1 MSTAMELIFDSCAS
15 IWIELSFLAFFFLG
29 FFVLRVDVW
38 HKLFQTPSSST
49 KKRKVKTFD
58 AALQRTVEEQAA
70 SGHASAVLRA
80 WRRGQAYA
88 LTPSDLLK
96 PVVQAF
102 LENEPGALV
111 PEMLAHLKLHRDAI
125 NERAVQTA
133 ILDTVAR
140 AGNIKIM
147 VEIWDAFYEELDMQR
162 SSSTYEVILGGF
174 ASAGLPD
181 NVNQYLKKMSTDLFS
196 TGLRLSPRGF
206 SLVIKGYLKNGLL
219 DEVFQSLYDMSQT
232 GYVVPPFAVG
242 QFFRVASEKQ
252 RLPEMFDR
260 VQASQIGVNQE
271 ALCAIFEECV
281 KPPKLQLKLAQQ
293 AEKALRALNVPI
305 TERTYDALLKVHTL
319 AGDAKALDVFKEL
332 ISSEFDVSDG
342 LCVGLLA
349 RCAEGKFLNFAEE
362 IVCFCRDRNGMTIA
376 IYSALM
382 KVYAYSGMYD
392 KACNLYDQILSEGL
406 EPDSIMYGCLMK
418 FAVECGR
425 TELSQALADK
435 LPQMDIQN
443 YMSLIRAAGRDHD
456 VNRAVGVIKQLR
468 AGGIAPDAAAYNCII
483 DVCIQA
489 GDMNRAQELI
499 QEMKKLGL
507 LDVITYNTL
516 LKGFCSKGDLKG
528 SKAVFV
534 EMENMGFKPN
544 DVSYNCLINTAVSS
558 GNLHEAWHVI
568 DKMEAAK
575 IRPDRYTLS
584 IMMKAM
590 KKFHQSKDLQ
600 RCLKLLDRSGID
612 PCADEILMNTVLET
626 CTRHRE
632 FDRMEAL
639 LMRFEQ
645 SNLRPAVPTYGSI
658 IKAFSSLKRP
668 DKCWQYWN
676 DLQNQRGLVPN
687 HIVLGCMM
695 DALVCNGLVDQAEEL
710 FRKSSLA
717 KNSVLYAILVKGF
730 ANSQQPTRAMDCF
743 WEMKKQGMTMN
754 TVAYNSIIDS
764 QARPGKME
772 EVAELLTHMAAD
784 GCRPDAI
791 THSTVVKGY
800 CMRGDLEKAI
810 EVVREMQREKLLHD
824 AVVYNTILDG
834 CTRHKRM
841 DLVDATLKSMADQ
854 GVSPTNFTLGIL
866 VKLYSRNRQLDLA
879 FRVMEM
885 MPKQGN
891 FVANAQVWTCLVC
904 ACLTN
909 REPDKAVKVFHDM
922 KLAGQSPD
930 NRTCTSLIS
939 GLVRCHRFHQAVRLL
954 DEIYNLGD
962 NGLGKGPV
970 SHKTCLDLDCLE
982 STLAELVQQGYK
994 EELAVPL
1001 LDRLVAAKVPVSGHL
1016 MACAFEMVP
1025 LGKTGPHS
1033 KASASRGGKG
1043 NGRKARDVAR

>member
-15 IWIELSFLAFFFLG
+15 IWMELSFLAFFLLG

-38 HKLFQTPSSST
+38 QTLFQTPSSST
-49 KKRKVKTFD
+49 KKRNVKTFD
-58 AALQRTVEEQAA
+58 AALQRTVEEQSA

-80 WRRGQAYA
+80 WRKGQAYA
-88 LTPSDLLK
+88 LTPSDLLR

-111 PEMLAHLKLHRDAI
+111 PEILAHLKLHQNAI

-140 AGNIKIM
+140 SGNTKIM
-147 VEIWDAFYEELDMQR
+147 VELWDAFYEELDMQR

-181 NVNQYLKKMSTDLFS
+181 KVNQYLKKMSTDLFS
-196 TGLRLSPRGF
+196 TGSRLSPRGF
-206 SLVIKGYLKNGLL
+206 SLMIKGYLKNGLL
-219 DEVFQSLYDMSQT
+219 DEVFQCLYDMSQT

-242 QFFRVASEKQ
+242 QFFRVASEKG

-260 VQASQIGVNQE
+260 VQTSQIGINQE
-271 ALCAIFEECV
+271 ALCVIFEECV
-281 KPPKLQLKLAQQ
+281 KTPKLQLKLAQK
-293 AEKALRALNVPI
+293 AEKALRALNVPLN
-305 TERTYDALLKVHTL
+305 ERTYDILLKVHTL
-319 AGDAKALDVFKEL
+319 AGDDKALDVFKDL
-332 ISSEFDVSDG
+332 QGSEFGVSDG

-349 RCAEGKFLNFAEE
+349 RCAEGKFLTFAEE
-362 IVCFCRDRNGMTIA
+362 IVRFCRNRNGMTIA
-376 IYSALM
+376 VYSALM
-382 KVYAYSGMYD
+382 KVYAFSGMYD
-392 KACNLYDQILSEGL
+392 KACNLYDQILSDGL
-406 EPDSIMYGCLMK
+406 EPDSKMYGCLMK

-435 LPQMDIQN
+435 VPQMDIQN

-456 VNRAVGVIKQLR
+456 VNRAFGVIKQLR
-468 AGGIAPDAAAYNCII
+468 AGGIAPDGAAYNCIV
-483 DVCIQA
+483 DACVQA

-499 QEMKKLGL
+499 QDMKELGL

-516 LKGFCSKGDLKG
+516 LKGFRSKRDLKG

-534 EMENMGFKPN
+534 EMENMGFSPN
-544 DVSYNCLINTAVSS
+544 DISYNCLLDTAASS
-558 GNLHEAWHVI
+558 GNFYEAWHVI
-568 DKMEAAK
+568 DKMEAAN
-575 IRPDRYTLS
+575 IRPDHYTLS

-590 KKFHQSKDLQ
+590 KNFHQSKDLQ
-600 RCLKLLDRSGID
+600 RVFKLLDRSGID
-612 PCADEILMNTVLET
+612 PCSDEILMNTVLET

-632 FDRMEAL
+632 FERLEAL
-639 LMRFEQ
+639 LMRFEK

-687 HIVLGCMM
+687 DIVLGCML

-710 FRKSSLA
+710 FRKNPGTQ
-717 KNSVLYAILVKGF
+717 NSVLYAIMIKGF
-730 ANSQQPTRAMDCF
+730 TSSQQPTRAMDCF
-743 WEMKKQGMTMN
+743 WEMKKQCMKMN
-754 TVAYNSIIDS
+754 TVTYNSIIDS
-764 QARPGKME
+764 QARLGKME
-772 EVAELLTHMAAD
+772 EVSELLAHMSAD

-810 EVVREMQREKLLHD
+810 AVVREIQKDKLPHD

-834 CTRHKRM
+834 CTRHRRT
-841 DLVDATLKSMADQ
+841 DLADAVLKSMADQ
-854 GVSPTNFTLGIL
+854 GISPTNFTLGIL
-866 VKLYSRNRQLDLA
+866 VKLYSRNRKLDVA
-879 FRVMEM
+879 FGVMET

-891 FVANAQVWTCLVC
+891 FVANAQVWTCLMC

-909 REPDKAVKVFHDM
+909 HEPEKAVKVFHDM

-930 NRTCTSLIS
+930 SKTCTSLIS
-939 GLVRCHRFHQAVRLL
+939 GLVRCQRFHQAVRLV
-954 DEIYNLGD
+954 DEIYNLVD
-962 NGLGKGPV
+962 NGKGPV
-970 SHKTCLDLDCLE
+970 GRKTCLDLDCLE

-1001 LDRLVAAKVPVSGHL
+1001 LDRLTAAKVPVSGHL
-1016 MACAFEMVP
+1016 MACALEMVP
-1025 LGKTGPHS
+1025 HGKTAPRG

-1043 NGRKARDVAR
+1043 NGRRA

>member
-1 MSTAMELIFDSCAS
+1 MSTQFIFDSILDGCAS
-15 IWIELSFLAFFFLG
+15 IWIELSFLGFFLLG
-29 FFVLRVDVW
+29 FFFLRVDVW
-38 HKLFQTPSSST
+38 QMLIPTPSSYAKT
-49 KKRKVKTFD
+49 RKVKTFD

-70 SGHASAVLRA
+70 SGHASEVLRA
-80 WRRGQAYA
+80 WRKGQARA

-102 LENEPGALV
+102 LENETGALV
-111 PEMLAHLKLHRDAI
+111 PEILAHLKLHQDAI

-147 VEIWDAFYEELDMQR
+147 VELWDAFYEELDMQR
-162 SSSTYEVILGGF
+162 SLSTYEVILGGF

-181 NVNQYLKKMSTDLFS
+181 KVDQYMKKMSTDLFS
-196 TGLRLSPRGF
+196 SGSRLSPRGF
-206 SLVIKGYLKNGLL
+206 SLVIKGYLKNSLL
-219 DEVFQSLYDMSQT
+219 DEVFKSLYDMSQT

-260 VQASQIGVNQE
+260 VQASQIGINQE

-281 KPPKLQLKLAQQ
+281 KMPKLELQLVKK

-305 TERTYDALLKVHTL
+305 NERTYDVLLKVHTL
-319 AGDAKALDVFKEL
+319 AGDVKALDIFKEL
-332 ISSEFDVSDG
+332 QDSEFGVSEG

-349 RCAEGKFLNFAEE
+349 RCAEGKFLTFAEE
-362 IVCFCRDRNGMTIA
+362 IVRFCRDRNGMTIA
-376 IYSALM
+376 VYSALM
-382 KVYAYSGMYD
+382 KVYAFSGMYD
-392 KACNLYDQILSEGL
+392 KACNLYDQILSDGL
-406 EPDSIMYGCLMK
+406 EPDSMMYGCLMK

-435 LPQMDIQN
+435 VPQMDIQN

-456 VNRAVGVIKQLR
+456 VNRAFGIIKQLR
-468 AGGIAPDAAAYNCII
+468 AGGIAPDAAAYNCIL

-489 GDMNRAQELI
+489 GDMNRAQELM

-528 SKAVFV
+528 GKAVFV
-534 EMENMGFKPN
+534 EMEKMGFRPN
-544 DVSYNCLINTAVSS
+544 DVSYNCLLNTAVSS
-558 GNLHEAWHVI
+558 GYVNEAWHVI
-568 DKMEAAK
+568 DKMEADK
-575 IRPDRYTLS
+575 IRPDHYTLS

-590 KKFHQSKDLQ
+590 KKFHQNKDLQ
-600 RCLKLLDRSGID
+600 RCFKLLDRSGID
-612 PCADEILMNTVLET
+612 PCSDEILMNTVLET

-632 FDRMEAL
+632 FERMEDL

-676 DLQNQRGLVPN
+676 DLQNQRGLAPN
-687 HIVLGCMM
+687 DIVLGCML

-710 FRKSSLA
+710 FHKNPLT
-717 KNSVLYAILVKGF
+717 KNSVLYAILIKGF
-730 ANSQQPTRAMDCF
+730 ASSQQPARAMDCF
-743 WEMKKQGMTMN
+743 WEMKKQGMKMN
-754 TVAYNSIIDS
+754 TVTYNSIIDS

-772 EVAELLTHMAAD
+772 EVSELLTHMAAD

-800 CMRGDLEKAI
+800 CVRGDLEKAI
-810 EVVREMQREKLLHD
+810 EVVRDMQKEKLPHD

-834 CTRHKRM
+834 CTRHKRA
-841 DLVDATLKSMADQ
+841 DLVDAILQSMRDQ
-854 GVSPTNFTLGIL
+854 GIIPTNFTLGIL
-866 VKLYSRNRQLDLA
+866 VKLYSRNRQLDVA
-879 FRVMEM
+879 FRVMET

-891 FVANAQVWTCLVC
+891 FVANAQVWTCLMC

-909 REPDKAVKVFHDM
+909 NAPDKAVKVFHDM

-930 NRTCTSLIS
+930 TKTCTSLIG
-939 GLVRCHRFHQAVRLL
+939 GLIRCRRFHQAVHLVN
-954 DEIYNLGD
+954 EIYNLD
-962 NGLGKGPV
+962 GKGPV
-970 SHKTCLDLDCLE
+970 SRKGLDLDCLE
-982 STLAELVQQGYK
+982 SMLAELVQQGYK
-994 EELAVPL
+994 EELAQPL
-1001 LDRLVAAKVPVSGHL
+1001 LDRLIAAKVPVSGHL
-1016 MACAFEMVP
+1016 MACALELVP
-1025 LGKTGPHS
+1025 HSKTAPRS
-1033 KASASRGGKG
+1033 KASAPRGGKG
-1043 NGRKARDVAR
+1043 NGRKA